1 MGGRKYSDPDVI
13 SLIRATGELVDP
25 RSAVVNQARKL
36 NCEYRSYDGDQA
48 SPMKRLE
55 IIASLC
61 GLTISSMNIERRRAE
76 PRDAVLILSRKIR
89 GNRGQILYN
98 PQRPQGRVAFSIA
111 HEISHT
117 FFPNTMTGARFR
129 DICGSDSRE
138 ANELERLCDLAAS
151 ELLMPLEEFRGEL
164 RGQFTLANVEALTEK
179 FGSSFEATV
188 FRLATAHPGIAVAGL
203 LRYRL
208 RRGEERALAT
218 SAEQLLFQNMKHAS
232 REVPEPKYRRQ
243 SFFSSTAASAQFGFG
258 IVYDPTNYANAV
270 LRYSQL
276 VQQLNQL
283 RQTYT
288 QIVQQY
294 NLAVQ
299 MARNLQNMPA
309 RYQAQFSQWRNV
321 VAPNTYGNTGT
332 WVNGMN
338 TGLPNAVNAGYQQ
351 ATTPLLQ
358 YNGQVLSGMTPDDLD
373 RVKSQYASVELSDGA
388 NVTAM
393 AAIGAIR
400 DNAQTIQNQIN
411 NLEQDSLSSDPNLAV
426 RGGTTIS

>member
-1 MGGRKYSDPDVI
+1 
-13 SLIRATGELVDP
+13 
-25 RSAVVNQARKL
+25 
-36 NCEYRSYDGDQA
+36 
-48 SPMKRLE
+48 MKRRIL
-55 IIASLC
+55 
-61 GLTISSMNIERRRAE
+61 
-76 PRDAVLILSRKIR
+76 AVLLVM
-89 GNRGQILYN
+89 G
-98 PQRPQGRVAFSIA
+98 
-111 HEISHT
+111 
-117 FFPNTMTGARFR
+117 
-129 DICGSDSRE
+129 
-138 ANELERLCDLAAS
+138 LCV
-151 ELLMPLEEFRGEL
+151 G
-164 RGQFTLANVEALTEK
+164 T
-179 FGSSFEATV
+179 
-188 FRLATAHPGIAVAGL
+188 
-203 LRYRL
+203 
-208 RRGEERALAT
+208 
-218 SAEQLLFQNMKHAS
+218 
-232 REVPEPKYRRQ
+232 
-243 SFFSSTAASAQFGFG
+243 ASAQFGFG

-338 TGLPNAVNAGYQQ
+338 TGLPNTVNTGYQL

-358 YNGQVLSGMTPDDLD
+358 YNGQVLSGMTPDDLN

-400 DNAQTIQNQIN
+400 DNAQTIQPDQQPRTGFAVQRSEPQHRSLRPQQDQCSERPHPSHTSR
-411 NLEQDSLSSDPNLAV
+411 LEQAAALVA
-426 RGGTTIS
+426 

>member
-1 MGGRKYSDPDVI
+1 
-13 SLIRATGELVDP
+13 
-25 RSAVVNQARKL
+25 
-36 NCEYRSYDGDQA
+36 
-48 SPMKRLE
+48 MKRKVL
-55 IIASLC
+55 
-61 GLTISSMNIERRRAE
+61 
-76 PRDAVLILSRKIR
+76 AVLLVM
-89 GNRGQILYN
+89 G
-98 PQRPQGRVAFSIA
+98 
-111 HEISHT
+111 
-117 FFPNTMTGARFR
+117 
-129 DICGSDSRE
+129 
-138 ANELERLCDLAAS
+138 LCV
-151 ELLMPLEEFRGEL
+151 G
-164 RGQFTLANVEALTEK
+164 T
-179 FGSSFEATV
+179 
-188 FRLATAHPGIAVAGL
+188 
-203 LRYRL
+203 
-208 RRGEERALAT
+208 
-218 SAEQLLFQNMKHAS
+218 
-232 REVPEPKYRRQ
+232 
-243 SFFSSTAASAQFGFG
+243 ASAQFGFG

-338 TGLPNAVNAGYQQ
+338 TGLPNTVNTGYQQ

-358 YNGQVLSGMTPDDLD
+358 YNGQVLSGMTPDELN

-411 NLEQDSLSSDPNLAV
+411 NLEQDSLSNDPNLNTEVSVLNKINAANVLTLRTLQDSNKLLLSLLEQNVIAAKQQRETTANSINADIARQATLAGNLAQVTSTLEQLAPELPHAV
-426 RGGTTIS
+426 IRRNPIPAASKETQCRPTICNSFFRPSTTCSRRISASSTRWAKICFGCSRPFSSLGSASSRRYPPPVAEAASTLRTSPVFCSPSALDSRWSTTTAIRSPAWGRASTISSRTNRSSWPTRSRKRNCRLS

>member
-1 MGGRKYSDPDVI
+1 
-13 SLIRATGELVDP
+13 
-25 RSAVVNQARKL
+25 
-36 NCEYRSYDGDQA
+36 
-48 SPMKRLE
+48 MKRKIL
-55 IIASLC
+55 
-61 GLTISSMNIERRRAE
+61 
-76 PRDAVLILSRKIR
+76 AVLLVM
-89 GNRGQILYN
+89 G
-98 PQRPQGRVAFSIA
+98 
-111 HEISHT
+111 
-117 FFPNTMTGARFR
+117 
-129 DICGSDSRE
+129 
-138 ANELERLCDLAAS
+138 LCV
-151 ELLMPLEEFRGEL
+151 G
-164 RGQFTLANVEALTEK
+164 T
-179 FGSSFEATV
+179 
-188 FRLATAHPGIAVAGL
+188 
-203 LRYRL
+203 
-208 RRGEERALAT
+208 
-218 SAEQLLFQNMKHAS
+218 
-232 REVPEPKYRRQ
+232 
-243 SFFSSTAASAQFGFG
+243 ASAQFGFG

-338 TGLPNAVNAGYQQ
+338 TGLPNTVNTGYQL

-358 YNGQVLSGMTPDDLD
+358 YNGQVLSGMTPDDLN

-411 NLEQDSLSSDPNLAV
+411 NLEQDSLSSDPNLNTEVSVLNKINAANV
-426 RGGTTIS
+426 LTLRTLQDSNKLLLSLLEQNVIAAKQQRETTANSINTDIARQATLAGNLAQVTSTLNNSLQNFRMP